1 MAYSLETYVNIRN
14 IPELEKRFS
23 LLEPVVRVYMRDH
36 ADRETA
42 LENPEEGRKILADI
56 EAKLEDLRVDMT
68 NIAMA
73 IKFLTGG

>member
-36 ADRETA
+36 ADIKTA